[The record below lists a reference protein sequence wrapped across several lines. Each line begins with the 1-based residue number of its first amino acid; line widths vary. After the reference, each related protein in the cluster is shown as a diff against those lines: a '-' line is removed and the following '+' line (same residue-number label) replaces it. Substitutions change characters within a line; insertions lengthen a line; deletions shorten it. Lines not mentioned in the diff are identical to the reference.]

1 MVSIFYSTIFN
12 ATSVVLTLKSRKVFN
27 LLIQNYVLMFI
38 EEDAVSV
45 LNKLGLSNLE
55 ARTYIVLCGYGTLS
69 AKEISRLTDT
79 AQADIYR
86 VVSRLHKK
94 GLVEKIIEKPIRFKS
109 VPFEVGSSFLLERKK
124 SEINVLHGDVNQINL
139 KIKEFFPENSK
150 KVKEHQFLMIP
161 KRENIVKKIAE
172 AIERSK
178 IKIDLYLTWNR
189 FYKGMTSIFAESA
202 RKAWNRGVQFRIIV
216 EYPKETAAQKK
227 AIEFCEK
234 TPLCNIRFT
243 TDHPKTVMGI
253 YDENEVFIIV
263 DPTENL
269 FNSPALWSNNQS
281 LLAAL
286 QEYFELLWLNSREQ
300 HMEYTKIKNA

>member
-1 MVSIFYSTIFN
+1 MASIFYSTIFN
-12 ATSVVLTLKSRKVFN
+12 ANSVVFALKNQKVFN

-38 EEDAVSV
+38 LKDAVSV

-55 ARTYIVLCGYGTLS
+55 ARTYIALCGYGTLS
-69 AKEISRLTDT
+69 TKEISRLTNT

-86 VVSRLHKK
+86 VMRRLHKK
-94 GLVEKIIEKPIRFKS
+94 GLVEKVIEKPVSFKS
-109 VPFEVGSSFLLERKK
+109 VPFEVGSSFLLDRKK
-124 SEINVLHGDVNQINL
+124 SEINVLQGDVNQISL

-150 KVKEHQFLMIP
+150 KVKEHQFLMVP
-161 KRENIVKKIAE
+161 KRENVVKKIAE

-189 FYKGMTSIFAESA
+189 FYKGMTNIFAECA
-202 RKAWNRGVQFRIIV
+202 RKAWDRGVQFRIIV
-216 EYPKETAAQKK
+216 EYPKDAAAQKK

-243 TDHPKTVMGI
+243 ADHPKTVMGI

-263 DPTENL
+263 DPTEDL

-281 LLAAL
+281 LLTAL
-286 QEYFELLWLNSREQ
+286 QEYFELLWLNSR
-300 HMEYTKIKNA
+300 